1 MRLDDHDQLRGLRR
15 ELGRNPLLRLQEPRN
30 GDAVQNWLVGPDG
43 RHSNEI
49 VVPMVRR
56 AGGESGTDRA
66 EAGAGSQPSHIQPA
80 KPRIHLPGGEWLFAK
95 IYVPVAAQQEVLGK
109 RLRPLVAEAERLRA
123 GTWFYIRY
131 ADPRAHLRLRFHG
144 DREALWQHLLPIVHS
159 WVEDLR
165 SVGLAG
171 AVELSTYEPETE
183 RYGGPEVLDAAERAF
198 TGDSRTAIELLAAAT
213 TGPPML
219 AVVTA
224 ASVIDLLQAFGGRS
238 ALAEWQTAGGPEG
251 SRLPA
256 RYTREDLKATA
267 AFAFDAASSPAQSVG
282 ATLTAAWDLRRSAVR
297 DYGRRVAELD
307 ATGTGR
313 KRAAD
318 IGASLVH
325 MHCNRMLGVDR
336 AREADVLA
344 LARAA
349 VRDRLGRERHGGR
362 LAAGAAGTAGDHHVR
377 AD

>member
-1 MRLDDHDQLRGLRR
+1 
-15 ELGRNPLLRLQEPRN
+15 
-30 GDAVQNWLVGPDG
+30 
-43 RHSNEI
+43 
-49 VVPMVRR
+49 
-56 AGGESGTDRA
+56 
-66 EAGAGSQPSHIQPA
+66 
-80 KPRIHLPGGEWLFAK
+80 LPGGEWLFAK

-165 SVGLAG
+165 SVGLDG

-213 TGPPML
+213 SGPPML

-256 RYTREDLKATA
+256 RHTREDLKATA

-282 ATLTAAWDLRRSAVR
+282 ATLAAAWDLRRSAVR

-349 VRDRLGRERHGGR
+349 VRDRLGRERHGER
-362 LAAGAAGTAGDHHVR
+362 LAAGTAGDHHVR